1 VNGAQ
6 DGAIIVV
13 AIVSMV
19 ILMYCVMNGTTILNI
34 FNPEVGFFVLR
45 STSHG
50 PISTFGERIHA
61 ALNGAQGEGVMMSY
75 TAQSKSA
82 NSRAEL
88 ASVVTGGAITAQ
100 PGEGATTAGTPA
112 ASDVK

>member
-1 VNGAQ
+1 
-6 DGAIIVV
+6 
-13 AIVSMV
+13 MV

-34 FNPEVGFFVLR
+34 FNPEVMWRLPSAR
-45 STSHG
+45 SPGCRCVIDSAWSVAVIPHG
-50 PISTFGERIHA
+50 LFDG
-61 ALNGAQGEGVMMSY
+61 QGEGVMMSY

-88 ASVVTGGAITAQ
+88 ASVVTGGAITTQ
-100 PGEGATTAGTPA
+100 PGEGATTAATPA